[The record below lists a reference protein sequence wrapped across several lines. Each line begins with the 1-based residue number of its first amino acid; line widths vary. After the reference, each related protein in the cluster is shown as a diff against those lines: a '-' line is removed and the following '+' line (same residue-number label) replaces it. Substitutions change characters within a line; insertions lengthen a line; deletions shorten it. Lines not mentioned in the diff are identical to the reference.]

1 MTDGGWLFSVL
12 LISFISAGFSAII
25 GLGTVLINIKLY
37 TEILKLRE
45 LTGRVK

>member
-1 MTDGGWLFSVL
+1 MTESPLFTVL
-12 LISFISAGFSAII
+12 MTACISAGISAII